1 MKDVYIFVLLPDND
15 STSRFV
21 KSVEGYEDYPK
32 KSDSGGVGGT
42 TCIYARYQSTKC
54 NSHIGF
60 MIYFIFANSL
70 FFQLGVVP
78 FIFLIVT
85 FRNSKKYICTF
96 SELFQ
101 SSGLTDDK
109 KRE

>member
-1 MKDVYIFVLLPDND
+1 MKDVFIFVLLPYND

-21 KSVEGYEDYPK
+21 KSVEGYEDCPK

-60 MIYFIFANSL
+60 MIYFIFTNAL
-70 FFQLGVVP
+70 FF
-78 FIFLIVT
+78 
-85 FRNSKKYICTF
+85 
-96 SELFQ
+96 
-101 SSGLTDDK
+101 
-109 KRE
+109 